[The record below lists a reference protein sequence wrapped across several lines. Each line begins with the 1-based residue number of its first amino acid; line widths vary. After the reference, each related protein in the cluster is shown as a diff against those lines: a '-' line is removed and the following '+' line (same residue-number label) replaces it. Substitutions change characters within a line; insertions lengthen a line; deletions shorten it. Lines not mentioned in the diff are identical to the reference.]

1 MPQAKTLTPQ
11 ELRRVLDFIATRKH
25 AARNR
30 AMLLMTHYA
39 GMRVGEVAALR
50 IDDVQD
56 ANGKIRNE
64 IRLDADQTK
73 GCSGRVVFLSEKL
86 QKELGKYL
94 AVYQPIDHQQKLFY
108 TQKRMKEG
116 FDANT
121 LCQFFHHLY
130 GAVGIEGASSHSGRR
145 NFATSLS
152 AKGISLRVIMRAM
165 GHKNLATTILYV
177 DASDDM
183 LRNAVE
189 LV

>member
-1 MPQAKTLTPQ
+1 MSQAKTLTAQ
-11 ELRRVLDFIATRKH
+11 ELRRVLDHIATRKH

-50 IDDVQD
+50 VNDVLD
-56 ANGKIRNE
+56 VDGKVRNE
-64 IRLDADQTK
+64 IRLDAEQTK
-73 GCSGRVVFLSEKL
+73 GSDGRVVFLSAKL
-86 QKELGKYL
+86 QKELEKYL
-94 AVYQPIDHQQKLFY
+94 ALYQPIDHQQKLFY
-108 TQKRMKEG
+108 SQKRMKAG

-130 GAVGIEGASSHSGRR
+130 AAVGIKGASSHSGRR
-145 NFATSLS
+145 NFATALS

>member
-1 MPQAKTLTPQ
+1 MSQAKTLTAQ
-11 ELRRVLDFIATRKH
+11 ELRRVLDHIATRKH

-50 IDDVQD
+50 ISDVLS
-56 ANGKIRNE
+56 ANGTVRNE

-73 GCSGRVVFLSEKL
+73 GSKGRVVFLSEKL
-86 QKELGKYL
+86 QKELELYL
-94 AVYQPIDHQQKLFY
+94 AVYRPADHAQKLFFS
-108 TQKRMKEG
+108 QKRMKDG

-121 LCQFFHHLY
+121 LCQYFHHLY
-130 GAVGIEGASSHSGRR
+130 RAVGIAGASSHSGRR
-145 NFATSLS
+145 SFATAIS
-152 AKGISLRVIMRAM
+152 AKGVGIRVLMRAL

>member
-1 MPQAKTLTPQ
+1 
-11 ELRRVLDFIATRKH
+11 
-25 AARNR
+25 
-30 AMLLMTHYA
+30 
-39 GMRVGEVAALR
+39 
-50 IDDVQD
+50 
-56 ANGKIRNE
+56 
-64 IRLDADQTK
+64 
-73 GCSGRVVFLSEKL
+73 
-86 QKELGKYL
+86 
-94 AVYQPIDHQQKLFY
+94 VYQPIDHQQKLFY